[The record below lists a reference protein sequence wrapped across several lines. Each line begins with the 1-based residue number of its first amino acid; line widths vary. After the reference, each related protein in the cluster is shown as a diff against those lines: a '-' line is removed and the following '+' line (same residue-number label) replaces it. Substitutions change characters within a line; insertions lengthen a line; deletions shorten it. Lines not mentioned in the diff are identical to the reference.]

1 MTKLRAVSGAQEM
14 RYKIAMSDIAINQ
27 VLAQMRSVQA
37 LAQGQG
43 VGYSQ
48 GADTVSGAQF
58 SNLLTQSVADVNS
71 AMQESKALTAAFEKG
86 DPSVSLAEVMI
97 TAQKASIQFSGMTEV
112 RNKLLSAYQ
121 DVMNMP
127 V

>member
-1 MTKLRAVSGAQEM
+1 MMKVCAVFGAQEM
-14 RYKIAMSDIAINQ
+14 RYQIAMSDVAINQ

-43 VGYSQ
+43 VGASQ
-48 GADTVSGAQF
+48 GAEAVSGAQF
-58 SNLLTQSVADVNS
+58 QNLLTQSVADVNS
-71 AMQESKALTAAFEKG
+71 SMQESKALTAAFERG

-97 TAQKASIQFSGMTEV
+97 TAQKASLQFTGMTEV
-112 RNKLLSAYQ
+112 RNKLLNAYQ
-121 DVMNMP
+121 EVMNMP

>member
-1 MTKLRAVSGAQEM
+1 
-14 RYKIAMSDIAINQ
+14 MSDVAINQ

-43 VGYSQ
+43 VAAAS
-48 GADTVSGAQF
+48 GAESVSGGQF

-71 AMQESKALTAAFEKG
+71 SMQASKALTVAFESG

-97 TAQKASIQFSGMTEV
+97 TAQKASLQFTGMTEV
-112 RNKLLSAYQ
+112 RNKLLNAYQ
-121 DVMNMP
+121 EVMNMP

>member
-1 MTKLRAVSGAQEM
+1 
-14 RYKIAMSDIAINQ
+14 MSDVAINQ

-43 VGYSQ
+43 TGLSQ
-48 GADTVSGAQF
+48 VVDTVSGPQF
-58 SNLLTQSVADVNS
+58 SNLLAQSVADVNS
-71 AMQESKALTAAFEKG
+71 SMQESKALTTAFEKG

-97 TAQKASIQFSGMTEV
+97 TAQKASLQFTGMTEV
-112 RNKLLSAYQ
+112 RNKLLNAYQ
-121 DVMNMP
+121 EVMIMP

>member
-1 MTKLRAVSGAQEM
+1 
-14 RYKIAMSDIAINQ
+14 MSDVAINQ

-43 VGYSQ
+43 TGLAQ
-48 GADTVSGAQF
+48 GTEAVSGGQF
-58 SNLLTQSVADVNS
+58 QNLLTQSVADVNTS
-71 AMQESKALTAAFEKG
+71 MQESKALTAGFVRG

-97 TAQKASIQFSGMTEV
+97 TAQKASLQFTGMTEV
-112 RNKLLSAYQ
+112 RNKLLNAYQ
-121 DVMNMP
+121 EVMNMP

>member
-1 MTKLRAVSGAQEM
+1 
-14 RYKIAMSDIAINQ
+14 MSDIAINQ

-48 GADTVSGAQF
+48 GADTASGAQF
-58 SNLLTQSVADVNS
+58 SNLLSQSVANVNS
-71 AMQESKALTAAFEKG
+71 AMQESKSLTAAFEKG

>member
-1 MTKLRAVSGAQEM
+1 MSNLRRVKT
-14 RYKIAMSDIAINQ
+14 RTFVAMSDVAINQ

-43 VGYSQ
+43 VGATS
-48 GADTVSGAQF
+48 GAESVSGGQF

-71 AMQESKALTAAFEKG
+71 SMQASKALTVAFENG

-97 TAQKASIQFSGMTEV
+97 TAQKASLQFTGMTDV
-112 RNKLLSAYQ
+112 RYNVLNAYQ
-121 DVMNMP
+121 EVMNMP